1 MMANVFDYLDW
12 RGDLTLEQAPFNLVD
27 NLILSCLG
35 YVVLD
40 TLVSGFD
47 CDHIVTVKETAEL
60 FAQLPEAVKNLR
72 VPEDETLLAAMG
84 KSRRFGGLQL
94 LYHVQ
99 QLDRAAEKQFAAITV
114 NLGNGSHYVAYRGT
128 DFSIT
133 GWKEDFN
140 MTFRSGVPA
149 QQEAVRYLQRVAQ
162 KTTGPLYVGGHS
174 KGGNLAAFA
183 ASFVEPAVQQRIVAV
198 YNNDGPGFLEDVIES
213 DGYKAI
219 CQKIQ
224 TFIPQTSLFGMM
236 LEHAEPFTIIQSSGH
251 FIMQHDPYSWTVLG
265 PDFVYLEQVTA
276 SGRFLDQTIRGWL
289 ANLSPEQR
297 EQFVDALFDILTVED
312 ADTLQ
317 ELVKSWLH
325 NAGELLK
332 TLRDVDEETAEMMR
346 RTLKLLAQNMG
357 RSAQN
362 LLLQEPAE
370 KMQPLKERLE
380 QNSAKH
386 HWFKL
391 PELFQKDEKQGQEAE
406 KKKQDS

>member
-1 MMANVFDYLDW
+1 MANLFDYLDW
-12 RGDLTLEQAPFNLVD
+12 RGVLTLEQASFNPVD

-47 CDHIVTVKETAEL
+47 CDDVITVKETADL
-60 FAQLPEAVKNLR
+60 FAQLPEAVKKLR

-84 KSRRFGGLQL
+84 KSQRFGSLRL

-162 KTTGPLYVGGHS
+162 QTTGPLYVGGHS

-183 ASFVEPAVQQRIVAV
+183 AAFAGPEVQQRIVAV

-213 DGYKAI
+213 DGYQAI

-236 LEHAEPFTIIQSSGH
+236 LEHAEPFTILQSSGH

-276 SGRFLDQTIRGWL
+276 SSRFLDQTMRGWL

-297 EQFVDALFDILTVED
+297 EQFVDALFDILAVEE

-317 ELVKSWLH
+317 DLARLWLR
-325 NAGELLK
+325 NGGELLK

-357 RSAQN
+357 RSAQS

-370 KMQPLKERLE
+370 KIQPLKERLE

-386 HWFKL
+386 NWLKL
-391 PELFQKDEKQGQEAE
+391 PKRFQKDEKQER
-406 KKKQDS
+406 